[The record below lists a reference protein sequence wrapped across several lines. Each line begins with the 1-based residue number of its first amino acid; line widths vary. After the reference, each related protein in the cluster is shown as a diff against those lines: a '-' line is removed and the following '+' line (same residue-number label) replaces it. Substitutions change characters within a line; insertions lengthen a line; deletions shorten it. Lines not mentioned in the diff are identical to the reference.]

1 MSAAHGEEVANPF
14 DSDPVARR
22 YVAGRPYYHR
32 AALERA
38 GIGAVGVALDI
49 GCGTGLSSRAVR
61 EYAERV
67 VALDASMA
75 MLAAAETLP
84 RVSYLAAGAE
94 QIPLGDASVDLVTVG
109 AAFHWFD
116 QARVFA
122 ELARV
127 MRTGAALVVYS
138 DYFQGRL
145 HERPSFTDWMRD
157 SYLPQYPGPAR
168 HAYFDSEAGQ
178 AAGFSAAQYAES
190 EIRVSLT
197 GPQLADYLLS
207 QSNAAAAIESG
218 RIGAQALR
226 EQIREQTRK
235 FFPGDEPAEAIYG
248 IRVWVSAKQ

>member
-1 MSAAHGEEVANPF
+1 MSADGGGVANPF

-22 YVAGRPYYHR
+22 YVAGRPFYHR

-67 VALDASMA
+67 VAFDISRA
-75 MLAAAETLP
+75 MLAAAESLP
-84 RVSYLAAGAE
+84 GVSYLAAGAE
-94 QIPLGDASVDLVTVG
+94 RIPLGDASVDLVTVG

-145 HERPSFTDWMRD
+145 DGRPSFTDWMRD
-157 SYLPQYPGPAR
+157 RYLPHYPGPAR

-178 AAGFSAAQYAES
+178 AAGFSAAKYAES

-207 QSNAAAAIESG
+207 QSNAAVAIESG
-218 RIGAQALR
+218 RISAQALR
-226 EQIREQTRK
+226 EQIVEQTRG
-235 FFPGDEPAEAIYG
+235 FFAGAEPAVAVYG
-248 IRVWVSAKQ
+248 VRVWRTAKQ

>member
-1 MSAAHGEEVANPF
+1 MGKRSPTLSTVIRWPGVTSLGGLLSP
-14 DSDPVARR
+14 R
-22 YVAGRPYYHR
+22 
-32 AALERA
+32 ALERA

-168 HAYFDSEAGQ
+168 HAYFDSEPARRPG
-178 AAGFSAAQYAES
+178 SPRRS
-190 EIRVSLT
+190 TPSRR
-197 GPQLADYLLS
+197 
-207 QSNAAAAIESG
+207 SG
-218 RIGAQALR
+218 CH
-226 EQIREQTRK
+226 
-235 FFPGDEPAEAIYG
+235 
-248 IRVWVSAKQ
+248 